1 MSGRRRAVWLLL
13 GLALLAGVAT
23 ARPQIVTLTLQQ
35 RPAAELVPLLQPL
48 LQERER
54 VSGDG
59 HTLLLSA
66 EPARLEQL
74 RAAVA
79 QLDRAPRRLRI
90 TVRQVL
96 SADEHLHGA
105 GGDDASRRR
114 VVRSPP
120 DAGSGAQ
127 ARYRGIGVH
136 GADPTGRQ
144 QETATH
150 SVQALEGRPAR
161 VAVGLVA
168 PFDSLCEDSHG
179 RQQVCTEYREVSTGF
194 EVLARL
200 GGAEEVTL
208 EVRPQ
213 AQQLA
218 GPDTVAFALAHTQL
232 RGPLGQWLE
241 LAGELRT
248 AGNEDRD
255 VLASTARRDRTER
268 RLAIKVELMP

>member
-1 MSGRRRAVWLLL
+1 MIRRRPAAWLLL

-96 SADEHLHGA
+96 SADERLHGA
-105 GGDDASRRR
+105 GGDDAARR

-144 QETATH
+144 RETAMH

-161 VAVGLVA
+161 VAVGLMA

-179 RQQVCTEYREVSTGF
+179 QRQVCTEYREVSTGF

-218 GPDTVAFALAHTQL
+218 GPGTVAFALAHTQL

-248 AGNEDRD
+248 AGNEARD

>member
-1 MSGRRRAVWLLL
+1 MIRRRRAAWLLL

-74 RAAVA
+74 RAVVA

-96 SADEHLHGA
+96 SADERLHGA
-105 GGDDASRRR
+105 GGDDAARR

-144 QETATH
+144 RETAMH

-161 VAVGLVA
+161 VAVGLMA

-179 RQQVCTEYREVSTGF
+179 QRQVCTEYREVSTGF

-218 GPDTVAFALAHTQL
+218 GPGTVAFAIAHTQL

-248 AGNEDRD
+248 AGNEARD

>member
-1 MSGRRRAVWLLL
+1 LF
-13 GLALLAGVAT
+13 GLALLAGVAA
-23 ARPQIVTLTLQQ
+23 ARPQIATVILQQ

-59 HTLLLSA
+59 YTLLISA
-66 EPARLEQL
+66 EPARVEQL

-90 TVRQVL
+90 TVRQAL
-96 SADEHLHGA
+96 SADQRLHGA
-105 GGDDASRRR
+105 GVDDAPRR

-127 ARYRGIGVH
+127 ARYRGIGVY
-136 GADPTGRQ
+136 GADPAGRQ

-150 SVQALEGRPAR
+150 SVQALEGRPAL
-161 VAVGLVA
+161 VVVGLVA
-168 PFDSLCEDSHG
+168 PFDGVCEDSHG
-179 RQQVCTEYREVSTGF
+179 RRQACTEYREVSTGF

-200 GGAEEVTL
+200 GGDGQVTL
-208 EVRPQ
+208 DVRPQ

-248 AGNEDRD
+248 AGNDDRD

-268 RLAIKVELMP
+268 RLAIKVELIP

>member
-1 MSGRRRAVWLLL
+1 MIRRRPAAWLLL

-96 SADEHLHGA
+96 SADERLHGA
-105 GGDDASRRR
+105 GGDDAARR

-144 QETATH
+144 RETAMH

-179 RQQVCTEYREVSTGF
+179 QRQVCTEYREVSTGF

-218 GPDTVAFALAHTQL
+218 GPGTVAFALAHTQL

>member
-1 MSGRRRAVWLLL
+1 MWLLF
-13 GLALLAGVAT
+13 GLALLAGVAA
-23 ARPQIVTLTLQQ
+23 ARPQIATVILQQ

-96 SADEHLHGA
+96 SADERLQGA
-105 GGDDASRRR
+105 GDDAAR

-120 DAGSGAQ
+120 DTGSGTR
-127 ARYRGIGVH
+127 ARYRGIGVY

-168 PFDSLCEDSHG
+168 PFDSLCEDGHG
-179 RQQVCTEYREVSTGF
+179 RRQVCTEYREVSTGF

-208 EVRPQ
+208 QVRPQ

>member
-1 MSGRRRAVWLLL
+1 MIRRRPAAWLLL

-96 SADEHLHGA
+96 SADERLHGA
-105 GGDDASRRR
+105 GGDDAARR

-144 QETATH
+144 RETAMH

-179 RQQVCTEYREVSTGF
+179 QRQVCTEYREVSTGF

-218 GPDTVAFALAHTQL
+218 GPGTVAFALAHTQL

-248 AGNEDRD
+248 AGNEARD

>member
-1 MSGRRRAVWLLL
+1 MIRRRPAAWLLL

-96 SADEHLHGA
+96 SADERLHGA
-105 GGDDASRRR
+105 GGDDAARR

-120 DAGSGAQ
+120 DAGSSAQ

-144 QETATH
+144 RETAMH

-161 VAVGLVA
+161 VAVGLMA

-179 RQQVCTEYREVSTGF
+179 QRQVCTEYREVSTGF

-218 GPDTVAFALAHTQL
+218 GPGTVAFALAHTQL

-248 AGNEDRD
+248 AGNEARD